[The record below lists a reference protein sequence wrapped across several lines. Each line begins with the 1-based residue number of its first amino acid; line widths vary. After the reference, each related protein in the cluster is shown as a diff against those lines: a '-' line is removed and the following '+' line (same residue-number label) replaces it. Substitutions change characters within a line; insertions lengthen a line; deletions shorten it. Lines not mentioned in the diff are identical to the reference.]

1 MEKDP
6 EVRIADVID
15 LDDVMELTLSC
26 HNENG
31 FIPAN
36 PKKILDDLYPAL
48 TRYGGIVGMIG
59 GRSKPLEGCVV
70 LRIGQVSYS
79 DVDVLEEKFLFVH
92 KDYRA
97 ASVGRARLLAEFTK
111 LAADLLGKPLIIGV
125 LSNHRTKAKVR
136 LYERVFGEPAG
147 AFFLYNART
156 DSNLSPAT
164 KET

>member
-1 MEKDP
+1 MTGSP
-6 EVRIADVID
+6 EVKIADESD
-15 LDDVMELTLSC
+15 LDDVMQLTLSC
-26 HNENG
+26 HHENG
-31 FIPAN
+31 FIQAN
-36 PKKILDDLYPAL
+36 PQKVLQDLYPAL
-48 TRYGGIVGMIG
+48 TRNGGIVGIIG
-59 GRSKPLEGCVV
+59 GRGKPLEGCVV

-111 LAADLLGKPLIIGV
+111 KAADMLSMPLIIGV

-156 DSNLSPAT
+156 DSNLNPPA
-164 KET
+164 KEA